1 MSTQI
6 AHAEPDWRVCMFDA
20 HIIRNQSRIIAE
32 IQRGGRYTAAVEM
45 IGLNSMGFPRE
56 ECSEAI
62 GGCVC

>member
-1 MSTQI
+1 
-6 AHAEPDWRVCMFDA
+6 MFDA
-20 HIIRNQSRIIAE
+20 HMVRNQSRIIAE
-32 IQRGGRYTAAVEM
+32 IQSGGRYTAAVEM